1 MIKRK
6 NKQMAWI
13 LYDDLIGTDFYL
25 NWQNIYM
32 DFPQIDIYDSTDDDI
47 VISEESDEAKSDDSK
62 QSEES
67 SDRDEESSDK
77 DEESSDRNE
86 ESEKNKV
93 SDDENNDLGKEIQY
107 NKKRKRSSFL
117 LIKKTKK
124 IRKK

>member
-1 MIKRK
+1 
-6 NKQMAWI
+6 MAWI
-13 LYDDLIGTDFYL
+13 LYNDLIGTNFYL

-47 VISEESDEAKSDDSK
+47 IISEESDEAKSDDSK

-77 DEESSDRNE
+77 DEESSDRDE

-107 NKKRKRSSFL
+107 NKKRKRSGFL
-117 LIKKTKK
+117 LTKK
-124 IRKK
+124 LEKSNNE

>member
-1 MIKRK
+1 
-6 NKQMAWI
+6 MAWI
-13 LYDDLIGTDFYL
+13 LYDDLIETDFYL

-47 VISEESDEAKSDDSK
+47 IISEESDEAKSDDSK

-77 DEESSDRNE
+77 DEESSDKDEESSDKDE